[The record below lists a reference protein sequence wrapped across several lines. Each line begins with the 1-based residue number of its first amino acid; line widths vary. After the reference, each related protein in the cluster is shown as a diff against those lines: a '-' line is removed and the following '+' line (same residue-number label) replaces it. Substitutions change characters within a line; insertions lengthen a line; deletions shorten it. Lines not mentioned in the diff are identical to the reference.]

1 MQISEVPINLSAQM
15 VGGEGQIVVRWVDT
29 EPGFDLTWLLN
40 FSVLVSNL
48 SNGGCEAEGK
58 VSLGC

>member
-1 MQISEVPINLSAQM
+1 MQISEVPITLSAQM
-15 VGGEGQIVVRWVDT
+15 VGGEGQIVVPWVDT

-48 SNGGCEAEGK
+48 SNGG
-58 VSLGC
+58 